1 MGFFIILKLKYTRLT
16 KEQFDYLSE
25 EFSLF
30 LASKAIDSK
39 QWDNIKSN
47 SPERVDLI
55 LDLFSDIVW
64 DDILNKVNYIE
75 NISATHLFLFKCNEK
90 SIESIIIKSNDSSI
104 NFKSEDDRLWLFNN
118 FNSKKIEILR
128 STKRF
133 RTKRND
139 EIYSL
144 ITRGC
149 EISEGQ
155 LYNMCSERLLKS
167 S

>member
-64 DDILNKVNYIE
+64 DDILNKGKY
-75 NISATHLFLFKCNEK
+75 
-90 SIESIIIKSNDSSI
+90 
-104 NFKSEDDRLWLFNN
+104 
-118 FNSKKIEILR
+118 
-128 STKRF
+128 
-133 RTKRND
+133 
-139 EIYSL
+139 
-144 ITRGC
+144 
-149 EISEGQ
+149 
-155 LYNMCSERLLKS
+155 
-167 S
+167 